1 MTFQVRYSNTEA
13 ALLAATWAD
22 YEDGTTITARWVQV
36 QWILTGDGSETLSMD
51 HLCWS
56 VLAPSAI
63 RRLLDVNTANWP
75 GSATVGRVAPHDLSL
90 VSDVDLV
97 LQSVTA
103 GWTWSLES
111 KSPLTIKIFDG
122 DGNAADAVIDM
133 TIRGIS

>member
-1 MTFQVRYSNTEA
+1 MRHGDTEA
-13 ALLAATWAD
+13 ALLAAVWAD

-36 QWILTGDGSETLSMD
+36 QWIVTGDGTETLSLD

-56 VLAPSAI
+56 VLAPSAV
-63 RRLLDVNTANWP
+63 RRLLDVDTANWP
-75 GSATVGRVAPHDLSL
+75 GSASAGRVVPHDLSL

-97 LQSVTA
+97 LQSVGA

-111 KSPLTIKIFDG
+111 KSPLTIKIYNG

-133 TIRGIS
+133 IIRGIS